1 MSLGRLTITIQACGG
16 FERTYRD
23 VMNTPRTP
31 SVGLDAQNLWV
42 SSEHPPPFNP
52 HTTMSSGWLAHYT
65 EAGKRRHENDDVS
78 EC

>member
-1 MSLGRLTITIQACGG
+1 
-16 FERTYRD
+16 
-23 VMNTPRTP
+23 MNTPRTP

-52 HTTMSSGWLAHYT
+52 HTTISSGWLAHYT